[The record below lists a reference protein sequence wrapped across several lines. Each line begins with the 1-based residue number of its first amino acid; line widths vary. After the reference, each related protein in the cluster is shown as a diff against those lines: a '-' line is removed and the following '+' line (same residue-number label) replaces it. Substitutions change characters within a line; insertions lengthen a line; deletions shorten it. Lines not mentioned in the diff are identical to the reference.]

1 MKYCI
6 YQGVIYTVADGSG
19 KLLSLT
25 GPYGNELVLQEQV
38 VELPEEVYQKV
49 QAEYSETVSKLKQVE
64 QRIWR
69 LNEEYHKKRSVL
81 QEMRTEAGR
90 KEKEIIVR
98 VLGQIDKT

>member
-6 YQGVIYTVADGSG
+6 YAGAIYTVADGSG

-25 GPYGNELVLQEQV
+25 GPFGNEMTLLDQVL
-38 VELPEEVYQKV
+38 ELPEDVYQKV
-49 QAEYSETVSKLKQVE
+49 QAEYEEAVKTLKQVE

-69 LNEEYHKKRSVL
+69 LNEEYHKKWSAL

-90 KEKEIIVR
+90 KEKEIVSKI
-98 VLGQIDKT
+98 LKQIE